1 MATNVNGATDA
12 LSMGPSAGY
21 ILATLAIY
29 FIKSIALCLMMSMFL
44 AAVSSSLHVHIYVV
58 IIISCY
64 LWIKFNMKMPKFLT
78 VGTVDFFFI

>member
-1 MATNVNGATDA
+1 
-12 LSMGPSAGY
+12 
-21 ILATLAIY
+21 
-29 FIKSIALCLMMSMFL
+29 MSMFL

-78 VGTVDFFFI
+78 VGTVNFFSSNAQHNTFKNITQKQRRWFWTISSATTEIL